1 MAYLIKLSNALGQA
15 KWTPPLHAAIEITA
29 PTLYRP
35 TDDSEDVT
43 PLSGELTPI
52 SADGYDSDSAQSKA
66 PICPTRIN
74 QLLKKIRCFRPLDA
88 SSKAAGS
95 RFVFVLTLTI
105 LLTWAILGAVLGPSD
120 VWQIVMQNAS
130 SIQCYV

>member
-15 KWTPPLHAAIEITA
+15 KWTPPLHAAIEMTA

-52 SADGYDSDSAQSKA
+52 SADGYDSDSAQSKNNGG
-66 PICPTRIN
+66 RE
-74 QLLKKIRCFRPLDA
+74 K
-88 SSKAAGS
+88 
-95 RFVFVLTLTI
+95 
-105 LLTWAILGAVLGPSD
+105 
-120 VWQIVMQNAS
+120 
-130 SIQCYV
+130 